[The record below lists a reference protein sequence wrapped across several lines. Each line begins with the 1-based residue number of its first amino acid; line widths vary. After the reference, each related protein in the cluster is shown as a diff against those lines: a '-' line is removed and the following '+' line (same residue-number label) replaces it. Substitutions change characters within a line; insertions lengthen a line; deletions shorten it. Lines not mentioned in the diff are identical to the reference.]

1 MHRRR
6 LLTGLLVAL
15 VGTLVVP
22 AAHAGAHRQ
31 YLDAYHARVSTADLA
46 TLRAQGF
53 DVTELNV
60 TGRYSKV
67 ELIMT
72 RTEASLLAKRGI
84 RARVLR
90 HNGRTTSRR
99 SALAATSG
107 YTVFRPYS
115 GPGGIE
121 QELRSLVLRY
131 PDIATLVRIGWT
143 VQHKPILAVRVTT
156 RSRREDDSKPV
167 VLYAATQHAREW
179 IATETDRRL
188 LHYYLEQ
195 YATNPTVRRLVQ
207 TRELWFVPVAN
218 PDGYDYTFTP
228 GNRLWRKNLRD
239 NNNDG
244 SIDPTTDGVDP
255 NRNFAT
261 NWNYDD
267 EGSSGDP
274 GSETYRGTAPN
285 SEPETRAMDGLVRH
299 IRPVFMIN
307 YHSAAELLLYPYGFQ
322 EDTATDDNPIF
333 LALSGTDGPDPTTQ
347 ADDNAAVPGYD
358 PDVGAE
364 LYITNGETTDHVYAR
379 YGTLAWTPELDTAQ
393 SYGAPSDVSVFEFP
407 EDEAKVQAVF
417 EKNIPFALNVATSA
431 ADPGHPRASAQ
442 NPSTAYQVPATP
454 DFVVSPFSTSYGNPQ
469 VVEADARRSLGDV
482 TLRYRINGG
491 RWHEADAHDSRGGS
505 RYDAQRGHYYH
516 KVRAAVRGAHAGDDV
531 EVTFVARHSAST
543 PFTYHV
549 AYDGGASVLLVA
561 AEDYT
566 GRSPG
571 GPYDGPLY
579 LGLHD
584 AALTADGIPH
594 AIYDIDAMRRVA
606 PDPLGVLSHFKAV
619 VWYTGDD
626 LLVREPSQ
634 GAGTS
639 SKLAHEETL
648 AMRQYLNEGGR
659 LLYAGRNAGYGSFNG
674 YPYFPDN
681 TAPVPLSDDFYQY
694 WLGAYAYQSGN
705 DTGLVDGQQVVA
717 SGTPFSFDPFVPDAQ
732 GGLDQPV
739 PVRAHEEHPRP
750 RHLSAVR
757 QHRRRQVLQ
766 RRAVRRAADRGLVP
780 GLCAAPG
787 PELPAARPH
796 HLRPRR
802 HDDPRPAGVVLH
814 RAGLGLHDRRGPHRR
829 AGRLDD
835 AGRPERPHLD
845 RPRPELP
852 RRLGHPAPA
861 ARPLPD
867 ARRHRPG
874 QPGVHAD
881 RYDRLVE
888 RDDRRLGRLG
898 AAVVRPLGV
907 GGQGRRGVD
916 LLRHR
921 LEHRRH
927 RRPDRRCGPDDRRRA
942 DAPDRLRDRSGRVHR
957 ARRAARQRRQPGG
970 VAPGRRPRPGGRRG
984 RHRRHRDARLRARA
998 ADRRRPQRGSR
1009 PGDVLP
1015 APLVRRHGPPSPTAE
1030 GAALVRPGLDQGQA
1044 AFHG

>member
-6 LLTGLLVAL
+6 LITGLLVAL

-22 AAHAGAHRQ
+22 AAHAGAQRQ

-46 TLRAQGF
+46 TLRARGF

-60 TGRYSKV
+60 TGRYSTV

-84 RARVLR
+84 RARVVR

-99 SALAATSG
+99 SALTATSG

-121 QELRSLVLRY
+121 QELRSLVRRY

-143 VQHKPILAVRVTT
+143 VQHTPILAVRVTT

-285 SEPETRAMDGLVRH
+285 SEPETRAMDGLVRQ

-307 YHSAAELLLYPYGFQ
+307 YHSAAELLLYPFGFQ

-333 LALSGTDGPDPTTQ
+333 LALSGTDGPDPTTL

-407 EDEAKVQAVF
+407 DDEAKVQAVF
-417 EKNIPFALNVATSA
+417 EKNVPFALNVATSA
-431 ADPGHPRASAQ
+431 GDPGHPRASAQ

-454 DFVVSPFSTSYGNPQ
+454 DFVVSSFATSYGNPQ

-491 RWHEADAHDSRGGS
+491 RWHEADAHDSRGGG
-505 RYDAQRGHYYH
+505 RYDTQRGRFYH

-579 LGLHD
+579 LGVHD

-594 AIYDIDAMRRVA
+594 AIYDIDAMGRVA
-606 PDPLGVLSHFKAV
+606 PDPLGVLSHFNAV

-634 GAGTS
+634 GPGTS

-659 LLYAGRNAGYGSFNG
+659 LLYAGRNAGYGSFNA

-681 TAPVPLSDDFYQY
+681 TAPVPLADDFYQY

-732 GGLDQPV
+732 GGLTSPSQFVLTKSILDAATYPLFASNGAAKYSNGGPSAEEPIEGSFQAYAPHQDQ
-739 PVRAHEEHPRP
+739 
-750 RHLSAVR
+750 S
-757 QHRRRQVLQ
+757 
-766 RRAVRRAADRGLVP
+766 
-780 GLCAAPG
+780 
-787 PELPAARPH
+787 
-796 HLRPRR
+796 
-802 HDDPRPAGVVLH
+802 
-814 RAGLGLHDRRGPHRR
+814 
-829 AGRLDD
+829 
-835 AGRPERPHLD
+835 
-845 RPRPELP
+845 
-852 RRLGHPAPA
+852 
-861 ARPLPD
+861 
-867 ARRHRPG
+867 
-874 QPGVHAD
+874 
-881 RYDRLVE
+881 Y
-888 RDDRRLGRLG
+888 RRLGRTISVPAGTTTLDLQASYFTEQDWDYMIVEAHTVGQDDWTTLADLNGHTSTDPGQSCLAGWDSLHPQLDHYQTLDGTDPANPVCTPTGTTGSWNAMTGDSGGWVPLSFDLSAWAGKDVEVSISYVTDWSTGVTGVRIDDVGLMTDGVRTPLTGFETDLGGFTVLGAPPGSAANRKDWRRIGALDLAG
-898 AAVVRPLGV
+898 AAVVTGDTVMLGFGLEQLTDADRNAV
-907 GGQGRRGVD
+907 LGQAMSY
-916 LLRHR
+916 LLR
-921 LEHRRH
+921 
-927 RRPDRRCGPDDRRRA
+927 P
-942 DAPDRLRDRSGRVHR
+942 
-957 ARRAARQRRQPGG
+957 
-970 VAPGRRPRPGGRRG
+970 
-984 RHRRHRDARLRARA
+984 
-998 ADRRRPQRGSR
+998 
-1009 PGDVLP
+1009 
-1015 APLVRRHGPPSPTAE
+1015 
-1030 GAALVRPGLDQGQA
+1030 
-1044 AFHG
+1044 